1 MSGGRGEFDDNSFT
15 LLPDEPRTLTFTPKE
30 PIDAETFR
38 RSLSVTDLSKSFDAA
53 VFEVTGGGYCENVE

>member
-1 MSGGRGEFDDNSFT
+1 MNATGVHGEFDDNSFT

-38 RSLSVTDLSKSFDAA
+38 RSLSVTDLSKSFQNGK
-53 VFEVTGGGYCENVE
+53 EP